1 MQKAERLDLINV
13 RRTET
18 IVETHEGTV
27 FGKFQRLRQNTMRP
41 ANDQQPKGIHSWCV
55 PDCDRC
61 LRRSSLSCL
70 FQANQKSTFNA
81 VNVSVSLRYVNFQ
94 PSIPAKALLTF
105 VRPLASLWIKGD
117 IYLSHSTS
125 SSSFPHRST
134 VIALKLIIVV
144 DIHVSHHLSRTKT
157 TQRDGRD
164 L

>member
-1 MQKAERLDLINV
+1 
-13 RRTET
+13 
-18 IVETHEGTV
+18 V

-41 ANDQQPKGIHSWCV
+41 ANDQQPHIVGLCRIVIVMFKQIKNQ
-55 PDCDRC
+55 
-61 LRRSSLSCL
+61 RSTQSI
-70 FQANQKSTFNA
+70 
-81 VNVSVSLRYVNFQ
+81 SVSLRYVNFQ
-94 PSIPAKALLTF
+94 PSIPATASLRRSFALL
-105 VRPLASLWIKGD
+105 PLFGSHAKGD

-125 SSSFPHRST
+125 SSSFRHRST